1 MKIERK
7 IKLNEMLNREATERK
22 TKLAKMTLDDGA
34 GHARL
39 LLKE

>member
-1 MKIERK
+1 
-7 IKLNEMLNREATERK
+7 MLNSEATERE

-39 LLKE
+39 LFKE